1 MDRNAGGAPVSRAL
15 TDVLLDETPDAVV
28 VTAPDGKVSY
38 WNDESERVFGYSSA
52 EAVDQPL
59 DTLIVPPGHQD
70 LYLQFRREALEK
82 GQCTFETTRRRKDG
96 SLVHAVVTNK
106 VIYDKEGRA
115 EFIVTTQKDVTQ
127 LKVLRDAKLVESKFR
142 DLLESTPDAII
153 MANETGRIVLAN
165 SQAEALFGYDRGE
178 LLGQL
183 VELLLPSRYRG
194 GHVAHRSGYFA
205 QPRTRSMGAGLEL
218 YGLRK
223 DETEFPVEISLSPLR
238 TDEGTLV
245 MSAIRDISEQK
256 RAEQKFRGLLESAP
270 DAMVIAN
277 HAGDIVLVNAQTER
291 LFGYPREE
299 LLGKKVEILVP
310 ERFRGVHP
318 GHRNSFFNEPRARSM
333 GEGLELHGLRRD
345 GSEFPVEISLS
356 PLETEEGTLVSSAI
370 RDITDRR
377 GIERTLQEKNAELE
391 RANQAKDRFL
401 ASMSHELRTPLNG
414 IIGFAEFL
422 SDGKPGAIN
431 DKQKEYLGDI
441 LNSGRHLLHLIN
453 DMLDLVKVQAG
464 KVELSAERFSLRE
477 AIGEV
482 CAGIRPIAETKRIA
496 VKVEIAPG
504 LDFVTLDQQRFKQI
518 LYNLLSNALKFTDD
532 GGHVGVEAALH
543 GKESLQLAV
552 SDDGIG
558 IRRED
563 IGRLFTEF
571 EQLETG
577 TARRFGGTGLG
588 LALTRSLV
596 TLHGGEIGVES
607 EFGEGSTFRVTLPL
621 VVGEAT

>member
-1 MDRNAGGAPVSRAL
+1 VNRAF
-15 TDVLLDETPDAVV
+15 TELLQTETPDAVV
-28 VTAPDGKVSY
+28 VTTPEGRVLY
-38 WNDESERVFGYSSA
+38 WNREAENVFGYSSD
-52 EAVDQPL
+52 EAIGQQFDA
-59 DTLIVPPGHQD
+59 LIVPAAHHEQT
-70 LYLQFRREALEK
+70 LAFRRLAIETGLS
-82 GQCTFETTRRRKDG
+82 TFETTRKRKDG
-96 SLVHAVVTNK
+96 SLVQTVVSNK
-106 VIYDKEGRA
+106 TIYDDQGRA
-115 EFIVTTQKDVTQ
+115 ELIVITQKDVTH

-165 SQAEALFGYDRGE
+165 SQAEALFGFDRGE
-178 LLGQL
+178 LLGKP
-183 VELLLPSRYRG
+183 VELLLPGRYRG
-194 GHVAHRSGYFA
+194 DHVGHRSGYFA

-223 DETEFPVEISLSPLR
+223 DGSEFPVQISLSPLR
-238 TDEGTLV
+238 TDEGMLV

-277 HAGDIVLVNAQTER
+277 RAGDIVLVNAQTER

-310 ERFRGVHP
+310 SRFRDIHP
-318 GHRNSFFNEPRARSM
+318 DHRTGFFNAPRPRSM
-333 GEGLELHGLRRD
+333 GEGMELHGLRRD

-370 RDITDRR
+370 RDITDRKR
-377 GIERTLQEKNAELE
+377 IESALHEKNAELE

-422 SDGKPGAIN
+422 SDGKPGPIN
-431 DKQKEYLGDI
+431 AKQTEYLGDI

-464 KVELSAERFSLRE
+464 KVDLNTGQFRLSD

-482 CAGIRPIAETKRIA
+482 CAGVRPLADIKKIE
-496 VKVEIAPG
+496 VKIEIDSS
-504 LDFVTLDQQRFKQI
+504 LDFVNLDEQRFKQI
-518 LYNLLSNALKFTDD
+518 LYNLLSNALKFTND
-532 GGHVGVEAALH
+532 GGHVSVSAGPHE
-543 GKESLQLAV
+543 GDRFRLAV

-558 IRRED
+558 IRQED

-596 TLHGGEIGVES
+596 ELHGGTIDVES
-607 EFGEGSTFRVTLPL
+607 EIGKGSTFSVVLP
-621 VVGEAT
+621 VVVEGGIREVRGKA

>member
-1 MDRNAGGAPVSRAL
+1 MTIGFTDLLL
-15 TDVLLDETPDAVV
+15 TETPDAVV
-28 VTAPDGKVSY
+28 VTTPDGKVLY
-38 WNDESERVFGYSSA
+38 WNNEAESVFGYSSA
-52 EAVDQPL
+52 EAVDQSL
-59 DTLIVPPGHQD
+59 DALIVPAGHQE

-82 GQCTFETTRRRKDG
+82 GLSTFEVTRKRKDG
-96 SLVHAVVTNK
+96 SLVHVVVTNK
-106 VIYDKEGRA
+106 VVHDQRGHA
-115 EFIVTTQKDVTQ
+115 EYIVTTQKDVTH
-127 LKVLRDAKLVESKFR
+127 LKVLRDAKLVETQFR

-153 MANETGRIVLAN
+153 MANESGRIVLAN
-165 SQAEALFGYDRGE
+165 SQAETLFGYGRGE

-183 VELLLPSRYRG
+183 VELLLPGRYRG
-194 GHVAHRSGYFA
+194 GHVGHRSGYFA

-223 DETEFPVEISLSPLR
+223 DGREFPVEVSLSPLR

-277 HAGDIVLVNAQTER
+277 RAGDIVLVNAQTER

-299 LLGKKVEILVP
+299 LLGRKVEILVP
-310 ERFRGVHP
+310 ERFRGVHSDH
-318 GHRNSFFNEPRARSM
+318 GAGFFNETRARSM
-333 GEGLELHGLRRD
+333 GKGLELHGLRRD
-345 GSEFPVEISLS
+345 GTEFPVEISLS
-356 PLETEEGTLVSSAI
+356 PLEMEEGTLVSTAI
-370 RDITDRR
+370 RDITGRKR
-377 GIERTLQEKNAELE
+377 IEHALQEKNAELE
-391 RANQAKDRFL
+391 RANEAKDRFL

-422 SDGKPGAIN
+422 SDGKPGALN
-431 DKQKEYLGDI
+431 EKQKEYLEDI

-464 KVELSAERFSLRE
+464 KVELNLERFHLSD
-477 AIGEV
+477 AINEV
-482 CAGIRPIAETKRIA
+482 CAGVSPIAKRKRIR
-496 VKVEIAPG
+496 VKLDIAPG
-504 LDFVTLDQQRFKQI
+504 LDAVTLDEQRFRQI
-518 LYNLLSNALKFTDD
+518 LYNLLSNALKFTAD
-532 GGHVGVEAALH
+532 GGHVGIAAVLNGDDCFH
-543 GKESLQLAV
+543 LAV

-563 IGRLFTEF
+563 LSRLFTEF

-577 TARRFGGTGLG
+577 TARRFEGTGLG

-596 TLHGGEIGVES
+596 ALHGGHIDVES
-607 EFGEGSTFRVTLPL
+607 EIGKGSTFRVVLPL
-621 VVGEAT
+621 VAAERSA